1 MKSDGDGVMKKRVLI
16 LGAAGRDFHNFNVVF
31 RENASVDVLA
41 FTAAQIPG
49 IADRRYPALLAGA
62 RYPNGIPIEDENRL
76 ESIVKERDI
85 DEVVFGYSDVSHEH
99 VMHLASR
106 ALSSGADFTLLGPAR
121 TMLRSRL
128 PVVAITA
135 VRTGCGKSAV
145 SRRVVSVLRSRG
157 RRVVVL
163 RHPMP
168 YGDLRAERVQR
179 FASLRDLDRAEV
191 TIEEREEYE
200 PHLEAGTVVFAGI
213 DYAEILKQA
222 ETEAEVI
229 VWDGGNNDL
238 PFVRPSLHICLVDP
252 HRLGHESRYHPGEA
266 NLRMADVVIVAKVDT
281 AAPDAIESLRASIR
295 ALNPRSRVTTARLPA
310 RIENGR
316 SIAGLNV
323 LAVEDGP
330 TLTHGGLPTG
340 AAELVA
346 RRAGARLV
354 DPRPHARG
362 AIQRVFEDYPHL
374 GPILPAIGY
383 SPNQRADLEATINA
397 SPCDLVLLGTPID
410 LARILTLRH
419 DTARVRYDVEE
430 AEGPTF
436 EELLREI

>member
-1 MKSDGDGVMKKRVLI
+1 MKRRVLI
-16 LGAAGRDFHNFNVVF
+16 LGAAGRDFHDFNVVF
-31 RENASVDVLA
+31 RDDANIEVVA
-41 FTAAQIPG
+41 FTATQIPG
-49 IADRRYPALLAGA
+49 IADRRYPALLAGG
-62 RYPNGIPIEDENRL
+62 RYPDGIPIEDEKRL
-76 ESIVKERDI
+76 ENIVNERGI

-106 ALSSGADFTLLGPAR
+106 ALATGADFTLLGPAR

-145 SRRVVSVLRSRG
+145 SRRVVAILRSRG

-191 TIEEREEYE
+191 SIEEREEYE
-200 PHLEAGTVVFAGI
+200 PHLDSGSVVFAGI

-222 ETEAEVI
+222 ETEADVI

-252 HRLGHESRYHPGEA
+252 HRVGHENRYHPGEA
-266 NLRMADVVIVAKVDT
+266 NLRMANVVVIAKVDT

-295 ALNPRSRVTTARLPA
+295 ALNPRSRVTAARLPTQ
-310 RIENGR
+310 IEHDR
-316 SIAGLNV
+316 SIAGLDV

-330 TLTHGGLPTG
+330 TLTHGGMPTG

-354 DPRPHARG
+354 DPRPHAHGTIR
-362 AIQRVFEDYPHL
+362 RVFDDYPHL

-383 SPNQRADLEATINA
+383 SPDQRADLEATINA
-397 SPCDLVLLGTPID
+397 TPCDLVLLGTPID
-410 LARILTLRH
+410 LARILTLRRE
-419 DTARVRYDVEE
+419 TARVRYDVEE

-436 EELLREI
+436 EELRRDI